1 MAEQP
6 MKVLVVSDVHGRVTP
21 LRWLLKNETADA
33 LFFLGDGLYDLD
45 QAIAAN
51 GAAPD
56 YPIYRVRGNCDI
68 GSDDPAEGLA
78 PFGGVLFFYTHG
90 HLFGVKSGYERIA
103 EYAADRGADVV
114 LFGHTHY
121 KTLRHGTPFS
131 PALFNPGSLRDTH
144 SYGVITITDGQCSL
158 NGSRCRNNGK
168 QCSSIS
174 QQRER
179 AVLSGRGGQHQHL
192 GKGKPGQIRPG
203 WGGVYHQPDGGPRA
217 ARAHL
222 DQCVW
227 AGAVLHGSAET
238 ELAQPESLPL
248 FASMAVA
255 DALEQRYGIQCQI
268 KWPNDLLLNGKR
280 S

>member
-1 MAEQP
+1 MKKRAKDMAEQP

-103 EYAADRGADVV
+103 EYAAGGTFGDQQRNTLERQPFTSRRFGSSSYLIILKDVQEGEYGITV
-114 LFGHTHY
+114 D
-121 KTLRHGTPFS
+121 
-131 PALFNPGSLRDTH
+131 ALGSLNVSTF
-144 SYGVITITDGQCSL
+144 GVD
-158 NGSRCRNNGK
+158 
-168 QCSSIS
+168 
-174 QQRER
+174 E
-179 AVLSGRGGQHQHL
+179 
-192 GKGKPGQIRPG
+192 
-203 WGGVYHQPDGGPRA
+203 
-217 ARAHL
+217 
-222 DQCVW
+222 
-227 AGAVLHGSAET
+227 
-238 ELAQPESLPL
+238 
-248 FASMAVA
+248 
-255 DALEQRYGIQCQI
+255 
-268 KWPNDLLLNGKR
+268 
-280 S
+280 

>member
-45 QAIAAN
+45 RAIAAN

-103 EYAADRGADVV
+103 EYADV
-114 LFGHTHY
+114 Y
-121 KTLRHGTPFS
+121 KR
-131 PALFNPGSLRDTH
+131 
-144 SYGVITITDGQCSL
+144 
-158 NGSRCRNNGK
+158 
-168 QCSSIS
+168 
-174 QQRER
+174 QR
-179 AVLSGRGGQHQHL
+179 
-192 GKGKPGQIRPG
+192 
-203 WGGVYHQPDGGPRA
+203 
-217 ARAHL
+217 
-222 DQCVW
+222 
-227 AGAVLHGSAET
+227 
-238 ELAQPESLPL
+238 
-248 FASMAVA
+248 
-255 DALEQRYGIQCQI
+255 
-268 KWPNDLLLNGKR
+268 
-280 S
+280 

>member
-33 LFFLGDGLYDLD
+33 LFFLGDGLY
-45 QAIAAN
+45 
-51 GAAPD
+51 
-56 YPIYRVRGNCDI
+56 
-68 GSDDPAEGLA
+68 DPAEGLA

-144 SYGVITITDGQCSL
+144 SYGVITITDGQCSFEW
-158 NGSRCRNNGK
+158 K
-168 QCSSIS
+168 Q
-174 QQRER
+174 
-179 AVLSGRGGQHQHL
+179 V
-192 GKGKPGQIRPG
+192 
-203 WGGVYHQPDGGPRA
+203 
-217 ARAHL
+217 
-222 DQCVW
+222 
-227 AGAVLHGSAET
+227 
-238 ELAQPESLPL
+238 PE
-248 FASMAVA
+248 
-255 DALEQRYGIQCQI
+255 Q
-268 KWPNDLLLNGKR
+268 W
-280 S
+280 